1 MTYLK
6 SRHIILPSGSG
17 RWYLIFYLL
26 CKSTKEMH
34 VMFVCVFRER
44 VTQRERERDLQTNSN
59 SLNERDIFKRQT
71 QLWERERRGE
81 RERGRERLRT
91 KWQVHV
97 VVKCIQYKYD
107 LAWKIL
113 IEFPVHLNH
122 CHTVSSEMLT
132 EFSSNLLK
140 TEPCMY
146 KSLILRV
153 LHLNSVHMFQHWI

>member
-6 SRHIILPSGSG
+6 SWHIILPSGSG

-34 VMFVCVFRER
+34 VMFVCVFKERESL
-44 VTQRERERDLQTNSN
+44 QREREKEIYKKFKLFEWERHFQTSN
-59 SLNERDIFKRQT
+59 ST
-71 QLWERERRGE
+71 MRERGG

-107 LAWKIL
+107 MAWKIL

-140 TEPCMY
+140 TEPYMY

>member
-1 MTYLK
+1 M
-6 SRHIILPSGSG
+6 
-17 RWYLIFYLL
+17 
-26 CKSTKEMH
+26 
-34 VMFVCVFRER
+34 CVFKERESL
-44 VTQRERERDLQTNSN
+44 RERERREKRERFANKFKCFEWERHFQTSN
-59 SLNERDIFKRQT
+59 SSMR
-71 QLWERERRGE
+71 EREGGE

-97 VVKCIQYKYD
+97 VVKCIEYKYD
-107 LAWKIL
+107 MAWKIL

-132 EFSSNLLK
+132 EFSCNLLK